1 MNIKKIVVR
10 VSISILLISTLSAG
24 LHFVTRFIPSEAT
37 LLSAT
42 HVDMTGDFVHIL
54 VKGEVNKFGYGKQ
67 WVEDRENYLLDFS
80 VTSGEMHLYGPLSDP
95 KVYHD
100 LAINIDHQLVMGPD
114 KKNNEINCYFR
125 IMDFAENNYQW
136 SSKQECLEDKTAT
149 GLGSMTP
156 LEISGNLHRVDI
168 RSIKPGSYGETLIY
182 ETISEELKFQRPS
195 VDGGYYRVIDNNGH
209 VIAEQKSP
217 TEAET
222 EQYLQVGV
230 PFEFNKDAPL
240 RQIHF
245 SELSKA
251 LGLLPEGDLLLA
263 FDFTWAAKQSIVL
276 VQWDLAR
283 NKSKI
288 LSRIYYTDLFSI
300 SHFDYNLLNWWE
312 KLKYFPLERRHPIV
326 KVQKI
331 AF

>member
-1 MNIKKIVVR
+1 MVSVV
-10 VSISILLISTLSAG
+10 LLSTFLAG
-24 LHFVTRFIPSEAT
+24 WHVVKTFIPSEMT
-37 LLSAT
+37 SLSAT
-42 HVDMTGDFVHIL
+42 HVDMTGGIVHIL
-54 VKGEVNKFGYGKQ
+54 VKGEVKKFGYGKH
-67 WVEDRENYLLDFS
+67 WIEYRENYLLGYS
-80 VTSGEMHLYGPLSDP
+80 AASGEMSLSGPLSDP
-95 KVYHD
+95 KMYQD
-100 LAINIDHQLVMGPD
+100 LTINNDHQLLLGHD
-114 KKNNEINCYFR
+114 KKNSEADCYFR
-125 IMDFAENNYQW
+125 TMDLAQSNYQW
-136 SSKQECLEDKTAT
+136 SSKQNCSENKTAT
-149 GLGSMTP
+149 GLESMTP
-156 LEISGNLHRVDI
+156 LKLSGNLHRVDAKW
-168 RSIKPGSYGETLIY
+168 IKSGSYGETLTY
-182 ETISEELKFQRPS
+182 ETISEELTFQRPS